1 MAVGKG
7 MRRVVRGK
15 GAVVLAALASVA
27 VFALPAAAGQIAGPP
42 TADLGVVSI
51 KANKASAAHGTRVT
65 FTEVIRNNG
74 PDIRPSSTRCR
85 RSRGG
90 VLVGEV
96 CDLGISADT
105 PFCEY
110 GDVTPGTS
118 LETKFIVRVTATHG
132 RVTVKGGVLSESA
145 FEDDNPFNQY
155 RTASVRVAGSAS
167 SGRARVPPSRRGG
180 RRPPRLRA
188 PCP

>member
-1 MAVGKG
+1 MGLGNG
-7 MRRVVRGK
+7 MRRVVSGK
-15 GAVVLAALASVA
+15 GAVVLAALFSGAL
-27 VFALPAAAGQIAGPP
+27 FALPAAAGQIAGPP

-51 KANKASAAHGTRVT
+51 HANKTSAAHGTRVT

-74 PDIRPSSTRCR
+74 PETAELDTTPQIT
-85 RSRGG
+85 GG

-110 GDVTPGTS
+110 GDVPPGTS
-118 LETKFIVRVTATHG
+118 LTTKFIIRVTATHG
-132 RVTVKGGVLSESA
+132 SVTIKGGVLSESA

-155 RTASVRVAGSAS
+155 RTAGVHV
-167 SGRARVPPSRRGG
+167 SG
-180 RRPPRLRA
+180 
-188 PCP
+188 

>member
-1 MAVGKG
+1 MAVGKA
-7 MRRVVRGK
+7 MRHVVRGK
-15 GAVVLAALASVA
+15 GAVVLAALASGA
-27 VFALPAAAGQIAGPP
+27 LFALPAAAGQISGPP

-74 PDIRPSSTRCR
+74 PEAAELDSVPQIT
-85 RSRGG
+85 GG

-110 GDVTPGTS
+110 GEVSPGTS
-118 LETKFIVRVTATHG
+118 LTTKFIVRVTAAHG
-132 RVTVKGGVLSESA
+132 SVTVKGGVLSESA

-155 RTASVRVAGSAS
+155 RTASVRVAG
-167 SGRARVPPSRRGG
+167 
-180 RRPPRLRA
+180 
-188 PCP
+188 

>member
-1 MAVGKG
+1 MALGNG

-15 GAVVLAALASVA
+15 GAVVLAALASGA
-27 VFALPAAAGQIAGPP
+27 VFALPAAGQIAGPP

-51 KANKASAAHGTRVT
+51 HANRSSAAHGTHVT

-74 PDIRPSSTRCR
+74 PEAAELDTTPQIT
-85 RSRGG
+85 GG

-110 GDVTPGTS
+110 GDVSPGTT
-118 LETKFIVRVTATHG
+118 LTTKFVVRVTATHG
-132 RVTVKGGVLSESA
+132 SVTVKGGVLSESA

-155 RTASVRVAGSAS
+155 RTARVRVAS
-167 SGRARVPPSRRGG
+167 
-180 RRPPRLRA
+180 
-188 PCP
+188 

>member
-15 GAVVLAALASVA
+15 GAVVLAALASGA
-27 VFALPAAAGQIAGPP
+27 VFALPAAGQISGPP

-74 PDIRPSSTRCR
+74 PETAELDTVPQIT
-85 RSRGG
+85 GG

-110 GDVTPGTS
+110 GDVAPGTS
-118 LETKFIVRVTATHG
+118 LTTKFIVRVTATHG
-132 RVTVKGGVLSESA
+132 SVTVKGGVLSESA

-155 RTASVRVAGSAS
+155 RAAS
-167 SGRARVPPSRRGG
+167 ARVT
-180 RRPPRLRA
+180 A
-188 PCP
+188 

>member
-1 MAVGKG
+1 M
-7 MRRVVRGK
+7 
-15 GAVVLAALASVA
+15 LAALASVA

-74 PDIRPSSTRCR
+74 PETAELDTVPQIT
-85 RSRGG
+85 GG

-118 LETKFIVRVTATHG
+118 LDDEVHRQGHG
-132 RVTVKGGVLSESA
+132 DPRTGAVKGGVLS
-145 FEDDNPFNQY
+145 D
-155 RTASVRVAGSAS
+155 VRVR
-167 SGRARVPPSRRGG
+167 GRQPVQPVPHRERSRGG
-180 RRPPRLRA
+180 MSI
-188 PCP
+188 

>member
-1 MAVGKG
+1 MSVGNG
-7 MRRVVRGK
+7 VRRVVRGK
-15 GAVVLAALASVA
+15 GAVVLAAIAAGA

-74 PDIRPSSTRCR
+74 PETAELDTVPQIT
-85 RSRGG
+85 GG
-90 VLVGEV
+90 VLVAEV

-110 GDVTPGTS
+110 GDVAPGTS
-118 LETKFIVRVTATHG
+118 LTTKFIVRVTATHG
-132 RVTVKGGVLSESA
+132 SVVVKGGVTSEA
-145 FEDDNPFNQY
+145 PLQDDNPFNQY
-155 RTASVRVAGSAS
+155 RTASVRVTG
-167 SGRARVPPSRRGG
+167 
-180 RRPPRLRA
+180 
-188 PCP
+188 